1 MHNTKNEKT
10 TLVPLQKLENY
21 PQVFPTRF
29 VNCNQQQQ
37 KNKKQLK
44 PLKRWNRV
52 HSVLMDQFSKIETNF
67 IYITNNM
74 KDISSISS

>member
-37 KNKKQLK
+37 KKQKTVKTIEALESCT
-44 PLKRWNRV
+44 LRV
-52 HSVLMDQFSKIETNF
+52 NG
-67 IYITNNM
+67 
-74 KDISSISS
+74 SI